1 MYKVTNLVVTLE
13 IEPSQHGSRGCVLH
27 HSAMSWFQILVH
39 FLQGPLGPS
48 YLGHVQ
54 QYGKTDNKFYSRIVC

>member
-1 MYKVTNLVVTLE
+1 MHKVTNLVVMLE

-27 HSAMSWFQILVH
+27 HNAISWFQILVH

-54 QYGKTDNKFYSRIVC
+54 LYSKTDIK